1 MEVDFSVVGGFH
13 FGGCCRY
20 SKAGCCEG
28 WGWGWAEVLKLV
40 VDGCL
45 VVVFLGKV
53 LRSELVNCGPATM
66 SSIGSI
72 VPFAVCRFGLLFLSS
87 SLSSSLSF
95 ILLSAL
101 FQLFIDYFIQYGNP
115 IQLMFDDAIS
125 APLSRSG
132 AFIV

>member
-1 MEVDFSVVGGFH
+1 MFGGGF
-13 FGGCCRY
+13 FR
-20 SKAGCCEG
+20 EG
-28 WGWGWAEVLKLV
+28 PQVGIGQ
-40 VDGCL
+40 
-45 VVVFLGKV
+45 
-53 LRSELVNCGPATM
+53 LRPRIDVIDRFN
-66 SSIGSI
+66 SSL
-72 VPFAVCRFGLLFLSS
+72 AVSRFGLFFLSS

>member
-1 MEVDFSVVGGFH
+1 MFGGGF
-13 FGGCCRY
+13 FR
-20 SKAGCCEG
+20 EG
-28 WGWGWAEVLKLV
+28 PQVGIGQ
-40 VDGCL
+40 
-45 VVVFLGKV
+45 
-53 LRSELVNCGPATM
+53 LRPRNDVIDRFNC
-66 SSIGSI
+66 SL
-72 VPFAVCRFGLLFLSS
+72 AVCRFGLLFLSS
-87 SLSSSLSF
+87 SLSS